1 MWMIAAY
8 PEWKPNKIHIN
19 WLLSLVK
26 YLVIVKE
33 RDNYLKE
40 EFDFNTRIKEI
51 NDLNELDR
59 SMIYCLEFRK
69 SYGGMKGDLLMIQYL
84 TNMWINRFK
93 NRSNLNYVYQIIEF
107 EPLKV
112 NNIKINEIELSA
124 IDFHCFPGILNLVF
138 NRHPKYNIDDIKK
151 AIWFFRSR
159 NNFRS
164 IINPEL
170 ILLDESSN
178 YKKIWNDIEQNV
190 IFISK
195 GYLKK
200 FN

>member
-1 MWMIAAY
+1 M
-8 PEWKPNKIHIN
+8 N
-19 WLLSLVK
+19 
-26 YLVIVKE
+26 
-33 RDNYLKE
+33 E

-195 GYLKK
+195 SYLKK